1 MGSDPAKAY
10 PAHLPCFCR
19 SRTSEHP
26 SVLRDRIRPV
36 LKNRARIC
44 VQEPGVA
51 SCRQVRDNKMG
62 TVLEQQTPYQCDRC
76 GAANIVAAPL
86 VYQQGTHT
94 YSNHFSHTTSQSASA
109 QAAAPPRPRGY
120 VRSVVIWGPIFL
132 FLALWTFIG
141 LGAVFQV
148 HGISAYK
155 VNLAL
160 IILFLCIASLA
171 ALVNSVRR
179 VNRYNREVFPQL
191 QRNWEHTY
199 ICRRCGNS
207 QLILS

>member
-1 MGSDPAKAY
+1 
-10 PAHLPCFCR
+10 
-19 SRTSEHP
+19 
-26 SVLRDRIRPV
+26 
-36 LKNRARIC
+36 
-44 VQEPGVA
+44 
-51 SCRQVRDNKMG
+51 MG

-76 GAANIVAAPL
+76 GATNVVAAPL
-86 VYQQGTHT
+86 VHQQGTHT
-94 YSNHFSHTTSQSASA
+94 YSNHFSRTTSQSASA

-120 VRSVVIWGPIFL
+120 LRSVFVWGPIVL

-160 IILFLCIASLA
+160 IILFLFIASLA
-171 ALVNSVRR
+171 GLVNSVRR
-179 VNRYNREVFPQL
+179 VNRYNREVFPRL
-191 QRNWEHTY
+191 QWNWEHTY